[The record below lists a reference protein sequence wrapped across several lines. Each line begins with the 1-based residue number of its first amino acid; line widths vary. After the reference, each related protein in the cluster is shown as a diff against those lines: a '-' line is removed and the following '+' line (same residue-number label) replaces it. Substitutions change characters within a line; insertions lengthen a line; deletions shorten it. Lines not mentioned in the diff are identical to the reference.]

1 MSAICLT
8 RETGVLQQTGSMQL
22 RMFVSNDPKEAEKNI
37 SQWLSQNDVHVR
49 HITQSQSEKGGHFV
63 LIVSLYYEPNS

>member
-1 MSAICLT
+1 MSAICLS
-8 RETGVLQQTGSMQL
+8 RDAGLLPDTGSMQL

-37 SQWLSQNDVHVR
+37 SQWLSQNYVHVR
-49 HITQSQSEKGGHFV
+49 HVTQSQSEKGGHFV

>member
-1 MSAICLT
+1 MK
-8 RETGVLQQTGSMQL
+8 QTGSMQL

-37 SQWLSQNDVHVR
+37 SQWLGQNDVRVR

-63 LIVSLYYEPNS
+63 LIVSLYYEPNN

>member
-1 MSAICLT
+1 
-8 RETGVLQQTGSMQL
+8 
-22 RMFVSNDPKEAEKNI
+22 MFVNNDPKEAEKNI

>member
-1 MSAICLT
+1 MSAICLS
-8 RETGVLQQTGSMQL
+8 RETRVVPHTGSMQL
-22 RMFVSNDPKEAEKNI
+22 RMFVNNDPKEAEKTI